1 MARSE
6 KMRIA
11 FDLNTLRRK
20 FAWVLGAPQFKKL
33 SSHSTIVT
41 NGTAWDRTTKVGLP
55 APTHGG
61 GQYFRGITRP
71 A

>member
-1 MARSE
+1 MARPE

-20 FAWVLGAPQFKKL
+20 FAWVFGAPQFEKL

-55 APTHGG
+55 APHSRGRAV
-61 GQYFRGITRP
+61 FR
-71 A
+71 